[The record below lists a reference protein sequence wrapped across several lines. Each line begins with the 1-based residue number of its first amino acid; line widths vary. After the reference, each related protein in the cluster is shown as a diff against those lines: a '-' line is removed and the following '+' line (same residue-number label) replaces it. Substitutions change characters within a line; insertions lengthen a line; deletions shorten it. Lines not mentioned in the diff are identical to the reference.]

1 MPRYRYA
8 FVAAAMFTLGTVL
21 SPGLG
26 TVNAQDATP
35 TDIAQQAAETA
46 RLAACATPA
55 APGAPV
61 TITGKGQTQSLPFTL
76 DGGAYTVSWSMT
88 EPSTI
93 ASFIHLDA
101 AEPLPGETELQ
112 QSLRS
117 GVILNANGKD
127 GSAGGTHLFGVK
139 PGKYYLGVRAPGGWS
154 VTLTPL
160 AV

>member
-8 FVAAAMFTLGTVL
+8 LTALALLTLSVATRPAMAA
-21 SPGLG
+21 
-26 TVNAQDATP
+26 AQDATP
-35 TDIAQQAAETA
+35 TDIAQQAADGA
-46 RLAACATPA
+46 RLAACATTT

-61 TITGKGQTQSLPFTL
+61 TITGKGQSQSLPFAL
-76 DGGAYTVSWSMT
+76 DGGAYTVSWSTT

-93 ASFIHLDA
+93 TSFINLDA
-101 AEPLPGETELQ
+101 AEPLPGETESQ
-112 QSLRS
+112 QRLREK
-117 GVILNANGKD
+117 VILNGNGKD
-127 GSAGGTHLFGVK
+127 GSAGETHLFGVK